1 MQPLSD
7 PDSIYNINPIFM
19 SCSLQCIKS
28 ESEKVIILDKIM
40 QNCILPVN
48 SINHLSQFLEIS
60 CLALC
65 FKCLPEKKNLK
76 NSKKLEVKEVAKENK
91 FKGTLHC
98 VMRSIHDSTPFIMW
112 KVLGY
117 TQGGVASGF
126 TSCRVGRDYIN
137 FRKDNIIVLAYF

>member
-28 ESEKVIILDKIM
+28 QSEKVIILDKIM

-65 FKCLPEKKNLK
+65 FKCLPEKKYLK
-76 NSKKLEVKEVAKENK
+76 K
-91 FKGTLHC
+91 FRET
-98 VMRSIHDSTPFIMW
+98 
-112 KVLGY
+112 
-117 TQGGVASGF
+117 
-126 TSCRVGRDYIN
+126 
-137 FRKDNIIVLAYF
+137 

>member
-28 ESEKVIILDKIM
+28 QSKTVIILDKIM
-40 QNCILPVN
+40 QNCILN

-76 NSKKLEVKEVAKENK
+76 K
-91 FKGTLHC
+91 FKET
-98 VMRSIHDSTPFIMW
+98 
-112 KVLGY
+112 
-117 TQGGVASGF
+117 
-126 TSCRVGRDYIN
+126 
-137 FRKDNIIVLAYF
+137 